1 MFLYIIAY
9 DIPCDKRRKKVSDL
23 LEGYGRRVQY
33 SVFECQLTTDKY
45 NKLFR
50 NMKKLINIEE
60 DSLRF
65 YPLSRHTLLQVEIL
79 GVGPPVIESPGSVI
93 I

>member
-1 MFLYIIAY
+1 MLLYVVAY

-23 LEGYGRRVQY
+23 LEGYGQRVQY
-33 SVFECQLTTDKY
+33 SVFECQLTHPKFKELSKRL
-45 NKLFR
+45 NKVIRLAD
-50 NMKKLINIEE
+50 

-65 YPLSRHTLLQVEIL
+65 YPLSQHTLGQVEVW
-79 GVGPPVIESPGSVI
+79 GVGPPITPLPSSTI